1 MISNIIPTN
10 EILKQLWIGKCTIYE
25 YKKVR
30 DPLTIETVTE
40 LVAVVEDEPCRLSY
54 SYNSTTS
61 STTGVATVGQIVTL
75 FIRPD
80 LEIKTGSVIDV
91 TQHGRTSRFK
101 RAGKPAVYTNHQ
113 EIVVQIDED
122 V

>member
-1 MISNIIPTN
+1 MIENIIPTN
-10 EILKQLWIGKCTIYE
+10 EILKRLWIGQCTIYE
-25 YKKVR
+25 YQKVK
-30 DPLTIETVTE
+30 DPITKQSVSK

-80 LEIKTGSVIDV
+80 LNIKTGSVIDV